1 VIVLGFESS
10 CDETSLAVV
19 GPDGRIL
26 ANLIASQV
34 DLHARYGGVVPEVAS
49 RRHVEA
55 LGPMLDEVLA
65 VAGVGWSDLG
75 GIAATR
81 GPGLAGALLVG
92 LMAGKAVA
100 FAHGLPFVGVH
111 HLAAHVWANVAAHP
125 DTPLPF
131 LCLLVSGGHTTL
143 VRVSG
148 PSAMVELGRTQD
160 DAAGEA
166 YDKVGRLLGLG
177 YPGGPRV
184 DRLAREGNPSAFALP
199 RARMDHPLDF
209 SFSGLKTA
217 VRRTVERWELAD
229 GPLPVADICAS
240 FQEAVVE
247 VLVARTI
254 EAAEAE
260 GLEHVAIAGG
270 VAANRALRARMAE
283 ACASRGLVFAC
294 PPLDLCTDN
303 AAMVAALGRAW
314 LLEGRRDDFGIAP
327 RTRWPLAEI
336 LPLP

>member
-1 VIVLGFESS
+1 MIVLGLESS
-10 CDETSLAVV
+10 CDETSLAIV
-19 GPDGRIL
+19 GSDGRIL

-55 LGPMLDEVLA
+55 IGPMLDEVLA
-65 VAGVGWSDLG
+65 AAGLGWGDLG
-75 GIAATR
+75 GVAATR

-111 HLAAHVWANVAAHP
+111 HLAAHVWANVAADP
-125 DTPLPF
+125 VTPLPF

-148 PSAMVELGRTQD
+148 PTRMEELGRTRD

-184 DRLAREGNPSAFALP
+184 DRMARSGDAAAFSLP
-199 RARMDHPLDF
+199 RARMDNPRDF

-217 VRRTVERWELAD
+217 VRRLVEGWEPAA

-240 FQEAVVE
+240 FQEAVVD
-247 VLVARTI
+247 VLVARTV
-254 EAAEAE
+254 EVAEAE
-260 GLEHVAIAGG
+260 GLDHVAIAGG
-270 VAANRALRARMAE
+270 VAANGALRARMAE
-283 ACASRGLVFAC
+283 ACAERGLTFAC

-314 LLEGRRDDFGIAP
+314 LLEGMRDDMGVAP
-327 RTRWPLAEI
+327 RTRWPLGEMSV
-336 LPLP
+336 

>member
-1 VIVLGFESS
+1 MIVLGLESS
-10 CDETSLAVV
+10 CDETSLAIV
-19 GPDGRIL
+19 GSDGRIL

-55 LGPMLDEVLA
+55 IGPMLDEVLA
-65 VAGVGWSDLG
+65 AAGLGWGDLG
-75 GIAATR
+75 GVAATR

-111 HLAAHVWANVAAHP
+111 HLAAHVWANVAADP
-125 DTPLPF
+125 ATPLPF

-148 PSAMVELGRTQD
+148 PTRMEELGRTRD

-184 DRLAREGNPSAFALP
+184 DRMARSGDAAAFSLP
-199 RARMDHPLDF
+199 RARMDNPRDF
-209 SFSGLKTA
+209 SFSGLKTS
-217 VRRTVERWELAD
+217 VRRLVEGWEPTA

-240 FQEAVVE
+240 FQEAVVD
-247 VLVARTI
+247 VLVARTV
-254 EAAEAE
+254 EVAEAE
-260 GLEHVAIAGG
+260 GLDHVAIAGG
-270 VAANRALRARMAE
+270 VAANGALRARMAE
-283 ACASRGLVFAC
+283 ACAERGLTFAC

-314 LLEGRRDDFGIAP
+314 LLEGMRDDMGVAP
-327 RTRWPLAEI
+327 RTRWPLGEM
-336 LPLP
+336 PV